1 MRNAF
6 LHLALTLVVG
16 AGALA
21 APAPATAQISFEGLD
36 LSDPVEEKKPAP
48 KPAPKAQPK
57 RQQKAKQA
65 PRATRPAPQ
74 KRVDPPA
81 VAAPA
86 QEKPAPT
93 MSFEGFDVTGKTAD
107 RQKLDAAIALFK
119 EENYEAAALGFQEI
133 LNDKASVEHHQQ
145 AEYLLAKSL
154 YRMGLYHS
162 SLSVFQRILAR
173 GESHRYFRTS
183 LEWLFFIS
191 HKTTGQ
197 SVVLDEIAKYANVEW
212 PEKYRTEFRYLLA
225 KYNFT
230 RGKALL
236 DAASVAQG
244 AEKAQLEAEA
254 RKSFEETR
262 RLLAMVPRD
271 SRFHPKARY
280 LDGLTLYVQG
290 QFQPS
295 VEAFKDVVRALNP
308 RTGMQQDPQL
318 REQAFMQLARI
329 HYEHKQNRYA
339 LFYYGRVA
347 RGGDQ
352 WLQSL
357 YESSWANFRLG
368 EYERALG
375 NMITLHSPFFRD
387 EYFPEALILK
397 SVIYYENCR
406 YPEATQIVEEFNRTY
421 LPLYNELERVLAG
434 NLTTPQDYYDVLAD
448 IQKANK
454 EGSGST
460 SRMLER
466 ILKLALSDRELKH
479 LNDSILELEAEADSI
494 TARRDL
500 FRFSELAK
508 GLLQDLEAQRVEL
521 QKKAGFY
528 AKRKLEKERKELAQL
543 NYRALAIKAE
553 IGTSEKSNLEASLA
567 KGSNV
572 AVVKQYRY
580 STAVDDEHVYWPYEG
595 EYWRDELGTYQ
606 YTLTKGCKDNR

>member
-1 MRNAF
+1 MRTAF
-6 LHLALTLVVG
+6 LKIATSVALGASLLLAPVS
-16 AGALA
+16 AS
-21 APAPATAQISFEGLD
+21 AQISFEGLD
-36 LSDPVEEKKPAP
+36 LSDPVEQKKPAP
-48 KPAPKAQPK
+48 KAPAKKAAPKK
-57 RQQKAKQA
+57 RAAAKKTAPAKKA
-65 PRATRPAPQ
+65 APQ
-74 KRVDPPA
+74 KAASAPA
-81 VAAPA
+81 VQKA
-86 QEKPAPT
+86 APT

-107 RQKLDAAIALFK
+107 RQKLDAALALFK
-119 EENYEAAALGFQEI
+119 EQNYEAAALGFQEI
-133 LNDKASVEHHQQ
+133 LNDAQAIEQHQQ
-145 AEYLLAKSL
+145 SEYLLAKSL

-162 SLSVFQRILAR
+162 SLTVFQRILAR
-173 GESHRYFRTS
+173 GESHKYFGTS

-197 SVVLDEIAKYANVEW
+197 SVVLDEIARYANVEW

-236 DAASVAQG
+236 DAAEAAEGAQASG
-244 AEKAQLEAEA
+244 HKAEA
-254 RKSFEETR
+254 QKSFEETR

-290 QFQPS
+290 KFAPS

-308 RTGMQQDPQL
+308 RTGQQQDPSL
-318 REQAFMQLARI
+318 REQAFMQLARV

-339 LFYYGRVA
+339 LFYYDRVA
-347 RGGDQ
+347 RGGEQ

-357 YESSWANFRLG
+357 YESSWSHFRLG
-368 EYERALG
+368 EYEKALG

-406 YPEATQIVEEFNRTY
+406 YPEATEIVDEFNRTY
-421 LPLYNELERVLAG
+421 LPLYQELERVLSG
-434 NLTTPQDYYDVLAD
+434 TFTTPQDYYDVLAD
-448 IQKANK
+448 IQKQNR
-454 EGSGST
+454 EDSGEISK
-460 SRMLER
+460 MLER

-494 TARRDL
+494 SSKRDL
-500 FRFSELAK
+500 FRFSDLAK
-508 GLLQDLEAQRVEL
+508 TLLGDLEAQRIEQ

-528 AKRKLEKERKELAQL
+528 AKRKLERERRELAQL

-553 IGTSEKSNLEASLA
+553 IGTSEKDALEASLA
-567 KGSNV
+567 EGKNV
-572 AVVKQYRY
+572 TAMKKYRY
-580 STAVDDEHVYWPYEG
+580 STAVDDERVYWPYEG